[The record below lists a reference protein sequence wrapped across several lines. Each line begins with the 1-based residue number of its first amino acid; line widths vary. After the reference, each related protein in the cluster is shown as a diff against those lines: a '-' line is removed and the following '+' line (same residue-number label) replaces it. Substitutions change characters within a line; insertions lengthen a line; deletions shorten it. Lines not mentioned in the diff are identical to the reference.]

1 MAMHN
6 LDGSSAH
13 KMDAWLL
20 RSGRSLHSFL
30 GMHGFYPVALSTLLC
45 WGLFGVRA
53 YFSRSWI
60 FLFLSWN
67 LFLAWVPYLSSLW
80 AAHWRVT
87 LSRRRW
93 LLVLPVVLSLAFFP
107 NAPYIVTDFL
117 HLTERAPI
125 PLWYD
130 IGLLTSFAWTGL
142 VLGVYALRILQ
153 NIVRVWAGAILSWL
167 FVLIVV
173 NLSGMGVYIGR
184 FLRWNSWDLL
194 VQPTAILSDI
204 AVRLRHPLLH
214 PSTYGVTLLFS
225 ALMLVC
231 YLALTAGP
239 RSFEAD
245 SGRKRKNLAQAE
257 RREKRSFD
265 YTTDDDPTI

>member
-1 MAMHN
+1 MGIQDVNKHTT
-6 LDGSSAH
+6 H
-13 KMDAWLL
+13 KTDLWLL
-20 RSGRSLHSFL
+20 RSGRRLHSFF

-53 YFSRSWI
+53 YFSGSWV

-67 LFLAWVPYLSSLW
+67 LFLAWVPYLCSLW
-80 AAHWRVT
+80 AAHWHAA
-87 LSRRRW
+87 LPHRRW
-93 LLVLPVVLSLAFFP
+93 LLALPIALSLAFFP

-117 HLTERAPI
+117 HLAERSPI

-153 NIVRVWAGAILSWL
+153 NIVRGWAGAILSWV
-167 FVLIVV
+167 FVLAVV

-184 FLRWNSWDLL
+184 FLRWNSWDL
-194 VQPTAILSDI
+194 VMQPTAILSDI

-231 YLALTAGP
+231 YLALTVGP
-239 RSFEAD
+239 RPWEPD
-245 SGRKRKNLAQAE
+245 SERKRQNF
-257 RREKRSFD
+257 RID
-265 YTTDDDPTI
+265 T